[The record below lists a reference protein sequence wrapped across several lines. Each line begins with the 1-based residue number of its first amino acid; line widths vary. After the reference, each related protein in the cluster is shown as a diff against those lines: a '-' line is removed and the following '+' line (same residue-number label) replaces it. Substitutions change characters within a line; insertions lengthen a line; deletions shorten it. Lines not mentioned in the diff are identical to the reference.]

1 MDTLLYG
8 KPEERDRAGS
18 ETLLRATRPG
28 LLHDLS
34 GLEYGNMLYRIEG
47 DVLTVLRVF

>member
-1 MDTLLYG
+1 MDKLLYG
-8 KPEERDRAGS
+8 KPEEHDRAGS

-34 GLEYGNMLYRIEG
+34 GLEYGNMLYRIDG
-47 DVLTVLRVF
+47 DVSAQLHVF